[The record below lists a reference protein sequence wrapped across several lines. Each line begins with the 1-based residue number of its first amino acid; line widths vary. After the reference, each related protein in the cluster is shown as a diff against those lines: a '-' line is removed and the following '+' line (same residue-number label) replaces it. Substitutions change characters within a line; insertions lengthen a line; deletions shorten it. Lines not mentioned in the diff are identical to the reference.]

1 MCNIVRRED
10 VWLRKAECRVRS
22 RVLPR
27 CLVVARRKG
36 RGGGRR
42 SAGLSLGYSQGVWF
56 GKKKKS
62 IFINGGGGCM
72 W

>member
-10 VWLRKAECRVRS
+10 MWLRKAEYRVRS

-56 GKKKKS
+56 GLEEKCIYKWR
-62 IFINGGGGCM
+62 GGGCM